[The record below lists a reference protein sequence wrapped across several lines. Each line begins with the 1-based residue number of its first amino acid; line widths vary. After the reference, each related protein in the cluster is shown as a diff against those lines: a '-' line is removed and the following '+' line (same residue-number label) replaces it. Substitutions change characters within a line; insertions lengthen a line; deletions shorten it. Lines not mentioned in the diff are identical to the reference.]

1 MPLGTSVQA
10 DGYKDLLYNGPRGR
24 PMKKE
29 PQTELERLQACVRWL
44 EAENA
49 LQKSKGL
56 NGRRVQAVR
65 YWAQATQAR
74 SRLVVGDRRDTF
86 FYHLKALE
94 RADKYAVE
102 KKRICEIFHDGRGRY
117 GYRRVTMQFHNEVFL
132 INHKTVER
140 LMRNLGL
147 KCQIRKKRYR
157 SYKDTVGKIA
167 PNVLNKD
174 FKADLS

>member
-1 MPLGTSVQA
+1 MPLGHQHKHG
-10 DGYKDLLYNGPRGR
+10 GYKELLRNGPRGR

-29 PQTELERLQACVRWL
+29 PQTGLERFQARVRWL

-56 NGRRVQAVR
+56 NGRRGVQVAR
-65 YWAQATQAR
+65 YWAQAIQAR
-74 SRLVVGDRRDTF
+74 SRLIVGDWRDTF
-86 FYHLKALE
+86 FYHLKTLE
-94 RADKYAVE
+94 RADKYTVE
-102 KKRICEIFHDGRGRY
+102 KKCICEIFHDGRGCY
-117 GYRRVTMQFHNEVFL
+117 GYRRVTMQLHN
-132 INHKTVER
+132 NHKTVER

-147 KCQIRKKRYR
+147 KCQIHKKRYR
-157 SYKDTVGKIA
+157 SYKRTVGKIA